1 MSPNLPSWQLK
12 VYLFQHLSTVIHRNL
27 HSTPVLFRSTCCSLR
42 HPIKETDHM
51 YIKQAISGIYHVR
64 IRVPAEAQ
72 PILRRTELHCSLGT
86 RNRREAEH
94 RAQPIIARMRSQIF
108 KAKAKSS
115 GDQYRA
121 DILRARADSLSP
133 FEAIDDHFEAH
144 HPQHTLE
151 QLKAFMAQLSAP
163 ASTAPSEPA
172 RTVLT
177 AFSDLSPLTTIIDHN
192 AQSKHLGKAAISQR
206 QRAFDEFMHH
216 LHAEGIYYL
225 EHCTPDHWQA
235 WCRSLYSS
243 GLSAVSI
250 AQRQTS
256 ARTVIRDY
264 LLDHGRTFHMH
275 HWSSIKLGITP
286 RAEKVARRDANS
298 PLTLERWQELYDGQL
313 ARGHETEAD
322 FWALGL
328 LTGARIH
335 EIIAI
340 TQDQIDLDAA
350 EWRIPV
356 SKTLAG
362 IRMIPL
368 TPMALDILRPR
379 LSSSHHAFEWFGSDE
394 LSYRRWY
401 ARAQRARSSAGAKPR
416 IETQHSTRSTFRTL
430 APRMAPASTPAGV
443 VEAIMGHELGGQ
455 IASATKHYLRAFE
468 PDAHAFMAHWRP
480 AISIR
485 QSRA

>member
-1 MSPNLPSWQLK
+1 M
-12 VYLFQHLSTVIHRNL
+12 YLI
-27 HSTPVLFRSTCCSLR
+27 
-42 HPIKETDHM
+42 
-51 YIKQAISGIYHVR
+51 QARSGIYHVR
-64 IRVPAEAQ
+64 IRVPADAQ

-86 RNRREAEH
+86 RSRREAEH
-94 RAQPIIARMRSQIF
+94 RARPIISRMRAQIF

-121 DILRARADSLSP
+121 DILRARADSLGT
-133 FEAIDDHFEAH
+133 FDTIDQHFEEQ

-151 QLKAFMAQLSAP
+151 QLKHFMAQLSAP
-163 ASTAPSEPA
+163 TETPPSEPA

-177 AFSDLSPLTTIIDHN
+177 AFSDLTPLTVLIDHN
-192 AQSKHLGKAAISQR
+192 DQITHLGKAAISQR
-206 QRAFDEFMHH
+206 RRSFDELMHH

-225 EHCTPDHWQA
+225 EHTTPDNWQA
-235 WCRSLYSS
+235 WCRSLFSDN
-243 GLSAVSI
+243 LSHSTI
-250 AQRQTS
+250 SQRQAS
-256 ARTVIRDY
+256 ARAVIRDY

-275 HWSSIKLGITP
+275 HWSSVKLGVTP
-286 RAEKVARRDANS
+286 RAEQVARRDANS
-298 PLTLERWQELYDGQL
+298 PLTLERWQEIYDGQIE
-313 ARGHETEAD
+313 RGYETEAD
-322 FWALGL
+322 MWALGL
-328 LTGARIH
+328 LTGARIN
-335 EIIAI
+335 EIIHMH
-340 TQDQIDLDAA
+340 TSQLDLSRN
-350 EWRIPV
+350 EWRIPI

-368 TPMALDILRPR
+368 TPMALDIINDQ
-379 LSSSHHAFEWFGSDE
+379 LSTSTDGYVFKRHGDE
-394 LSYRRWY
+394 KKTYHRWY
-401 ARAQRARSSAGAKPR
+401 HRSQRARSLAGAKPR

-443 VEAIMGHELGGQ
+443 IEAIMGHEISGG

>member
-1 MSPNLPSWQLK
+1 
-12 VYLFQHLSTVIHRNL
+12 
-27 HSTPVLFRSTCCSLR
+27 
-42 HPIKETDHM
+42 M
-51 YIKQAISGIYHVR
+51 YIVKARSGIYHVR
-64 IRVPAEAQ
+64 IRVPADAQ
-72 PILRRTELHCSLGT
+72 PLLRRTELHCSLGT
-86 RNRREAEH
+86 RSRREAEQ
-94 RAQPIIARMRSQIF
+94 RARPIITRMRAQIF

-121 DILRARADSLSP
+121 DILRARADSLGA
-133 FEAIDDHFEAH
+133 FDTIDRHFEEQ

-151 QLKAFMAQLSAP
+151 QLKQFMAQLSAP
-163 ASTAPSEPA
+163 TETPPSEPA

-177 AFSDLSPLTTIIDHN
+177 AFSDLTPLTTIIDHN
-192 AQSKHLGKAAISQR
+192 ETADLGKAAISQR
-206 QRAFDEFMHH
+206 RRAFDGLMHH

-225 EHCTPDHWQA
+225 EHTTPDNWQA
-235 WCRSLYSS
+235 WCRSLYSD
-243 GLSAVSI
+243 GLSHSTI
-250 AQRQTS
+250 TQRQSS
-256 ARTVIRDY
+256 ARKVISDY
-264 LLDHGRTFHMH
+264 LVQHGHTFNAHE
-275 HWSSIKLGITP
+275 WTSVKLGHTP
-286 RAEKVARRDANS
+286 RAELEARRDANG
-298 PLTLERWQELYDGQL
+298 PLTIQRWQEIYDNML
-313 ARGHETEAD
+313 RHKFPDEAD
-322 FWALGL
+322 VWALGL
-328 LTGARIH
+328 LTGARIQ
-335 EIIAI
+335 EIVAI
-340 TQDQIDLDAA
+340 TQDQIDFDLA

-379 LSSSHHAFEWFGSDE
+379 LSSEFYAFARRGDE
-394 LSYRRWY
+394 EHTERHWSNKCRK
-401 ARAQRARSSAGAKPR
+401 ARQKAGAFNK

-443 VEAIMGHELGGQ
+443 IEAIMGHEISGG